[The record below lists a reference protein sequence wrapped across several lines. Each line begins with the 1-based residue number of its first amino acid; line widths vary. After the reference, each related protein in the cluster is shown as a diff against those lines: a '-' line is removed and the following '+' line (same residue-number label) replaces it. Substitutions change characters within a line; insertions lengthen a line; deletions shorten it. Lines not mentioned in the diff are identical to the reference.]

1 MLFLVKSVDPV
12 ENMVSVDDNLLTGLV
27 FHLHDFA
34 ETSAIDN
41 IIKNNIMAE
50 ADAIQKFILG
60 SILNN

>member
-12 ENMVSVDDNLLTGLV
+12 ENMVSVDDNLLTGLA

-41 IIKNNIMAE
+41 IIKNNI
-50 ADAIQKFILG
+50 FIYKE
-60 SILNN
+60 

>member
-34 ETSAIDN
+34 ETSTIDN
-41 IIKNNIMAE
+41 IIKNNI
-50 ADAIQKFILG
+50 FIMQIIPEIVTL
-60 SILNN
+60 LETLR

>member
-12 ENMVSVDDNLLTGLV
+12 ENMVSVDDNLLTRLA

-41 IIKNNIMAE
+41 IIKNNI
-50 ADAIQKFILG
+50 FIMQIIPEIVTL
-60 SILNN
+60 LETFR